1 PAADRGLCAAPDSYD
16 MTSARTRLAFAIV
29 LIAAAGWT
37 LAVGKLAVNRHEQ
50 LQTNAFDLGYVSQA
64 IWYDAHGEPFRFTTV
79 QGISTL
85 LEGVD
90 PSAIRHPHW
99 LLAFH
104 VEPALLLLAPVFR
117 LDPDPRLLLWIQA
130 AGLAAGA
137 LAATALALRLTASE
151 LLAAAFGL
159 AYLLAPGLEAAA
171 LSDFHMVAIGA
182 ALLMVALWLLESRR
196 YRLALASFALAALAR
211 EDAALTVAWIGAVV
225 LVRDF
230 MTRRASSSRWATG
243 GKLRRTALIM
253 AAAAG
258 LWTLLSIGVIEPFF
272 NGSGNVFAARYAWIK
287 AGLLAVAR
295 HGDAALLLSQLEGAA
310 QYLAAQALTGS
321 LLILAAP
328 MQLAT
333 AIPLIAVNA
342 LSGFD
347 WMRSAGG
354 HYSALLVPLL
364 LWAGMHGARNVRERF
379 NAAKAKPGLGVA
391 FALVVLVCPLAAQV
405 WIGIPPASFAA
416 ALANTNDRGARI
428 QQSLGRIPPSA
439 SISATS
445 SLYPQLSARHDAYWF
460 PSSERAG
467 WPALDVAGNDHPLSA
482 AEMRDAAI
490 SQLSHPRADLAA
502 ADDGLL
508 LIRDDGTREG
518 LLSDEPADH
527 TLGAVL
533 KHDPAVLPASFYD
546 FVRIDRVPFGRET
559 GPLRFGPSLTL
570 VGCGLTEW

>member
-137 LAATALALRLTASE
+137 LAATALAL
-151 LLAAAFGL
+151 
-159 AYLLAPGLEAAA
+159 GLEAAA

-295 HGDAALLLSQLEGAA
+295 HGDAALLLSQL
-310 QYLAAQALTGS
+310 
-321 LLILAAP
+321 
-328 MQLAT
+328 
-333 AIPLIAVNA
+333 
-342 LSGFD
+342 
-347 WMRSAGG
+347 
-354 HYSALLVPLL
+354 
-364 LWAGMHGARNVRERF
+364 
-379 NAAKAKPGLGVA
+379 
-391 FALVVLVCPLAAQV
+391 
-405 WIGIPPASFAA
+405 
-416 ALANTNDRGARI
+416 
-428 QQSLGRIPPSA
+428 
-439 SISATS
+439 
-445 SLYPQLSARHDAYWF
+445 
-460 PSSERAG
+460 
-467 WPALDVAGNDHPLSA
+467 
-482 AEMRDAAI
+482 
-490 SQLSHPRADLAA
+490 
-502 ADDGLL
+502 
-508 LIRDDGTREG
+508 
-518 LLSDEPADH
+518 
-527 TLGAVL
+527 
-533 KHDPAVLPASFYD
+533 
-546 FVRIDRVPFGRET
+546 
-559 GPLRFGPSLTL
+559 
-570 VGCGLTEW
+570 